1 MPGNAWSHQ
10 KLEEARN
17 EPLLKSSGQ
26 CGPAHTLISLLAS
39 RTVREHISVVL
50 SQTIWGTSLW
60 QPREMNANS
69 KGFNSK
75 GRSLKIC
82 KRSSIWT
89 MTYLLPFGIGVFQVL
104 VAPQTT
110 LSFNSLLRGITEFSK
125 AIVVMVMVFIGL
137 PTWLSGKKKSAC
149 DVGSTLGQEDLLEK
163 EMATP
168 CSILAWK
175 IPWIEEP
182 GGLWGWQIFGQD
194 LTKQQQ

>member
-149 DVGSTLGQEDLLEK
+149 DVGSTPGSRRSPGEGNGNPLQYSCLENP
-163 EMATP
+163 MD
-168 CSILAWK
+168 
-175 IPWIEEP
+175 
-182 GGLWGWQIFGQD
+182 GGAC
-194 LTKQQQ
+194 